1 MCLYPRSCRS
11 FCSFWNFMY
20 VFNNIVLVEGT
31 HFKILAPR
39 RRIREP
45 KRFSQLLGCCTS
57 VVAII
62 VSVSLWILWSLIVA
76 CFHCPGLFF
85 RFTRPDL
92 RSPLEIL
99 WAVLWISVNFAFV
112 CRFKF
117 GFFSLHIPHGLK
129 ELPFCGFCMMQEMIA
144 KPNHGGR
151 SRCNLWKISLHMA
164 ERATVE
170 EFVIQSRSESYVYI
184 YICNLVICV
193 SHPGVKET
201 KCSSCLVGKVTST
214 SWWWICSVLPWRTC
228 STFVG
233 EGTPLLSCLTLYG
246 PCWGGSW
253 VKVGTKKTID
263 RYMIYDSIRYDS
275 IVQLT
280 MTSSLTLSL
289 KLLFALLARA
299 CLSSQSLTLIH
310 PCLVRQLSR
319 LDVWRATYVITQLL
333 TMTPSHSMTMDRTM
347 CVCVCVLTFL
357 PSSQNST
364 WLLTFETK
372 TWSAGI
378 HYHACFP
385 RLFKQV

>member
-1 MCLYPRSCRS
+1 MVGGHAATFGRYLCTWLKG
-11 FCSFWNFMY
+11 
-20 VFNNIVLVEGT
+20 L
-31 HFKILAPR
+31 
-39 RRIREP
+39 
-45 KRFSQLLGCCTS
+45 QLKSSWYKVG
-57 VVAII
+57 
-62 VSVSLWILWSLIVA
+62 
-76 CFHCPGLFF
+76 
-85 RFTRPDL
+85 
-92 RSPLEIL
+92 
-99 WAVLWISVNFAFV
+99 
-112 CRFKF
+112 
-117 GFFSLHIPHGLK
+117 
-129 ELPFCGFCMMQEMIA
+129 Q
-144 KPNHGGR
+144 NH
-151 SRCNLWKISLHMA
+151 M
-164 ERATVE
+164 
-170 EFVIQSRSESYVYI
+170 YI
-184 YICNLVICV
+184 YIYVCNLVICV

-347 CVCVCVLTFL
+347 CVCVLTFF